1 MKKAILISILSL
13 ILFSFPSL
21 GYSSPGTPLPDW
33 KAGVAKANITPN
45 QSMWMAGYAVRDR
58 PSEGKRTDLWAK
70 ALALEDLNGKR
81 IVFVSMDL
89 AAISKS
95 IVDEIK
101 NRVERDFNLKKDQ
114 VILNVSHTHTGPA
127 TGDGGGLDDI
137 NREKVKNYTTDLKEK
152 LVSIIGAALKQLQ
165 PAKVNTGNG
174 VVRFQVNRRN
184 NNEDKLSEQTT
195 LQGPNEYSVP
205 VIKVTD
211 QNDKVFA
218 ILFGYACH
226 NTVLNDYKWSGDYAG
241 YAQIELEKLYPGATA
256 LFFQGAGGD
265 QNPLPRRQ
273 EGLAE
278 QYGKE
283 LAAAVE
289 RTINFGTKTVSSKI
303 TTNYR
308 EIELYFAK
316 DPPTKE
322 ELTRLINDGKL
333 PSYQL
338 SRAKAMLKT
347 LNEGGKLMTS
357 YLYPIQACKIGEQTI
372 FALAGEIVVG
382 YAIDLKQIFGYD
394 TFVFGYSNGSMGYIP
409 TTTMFHEG
417 DYEVMGSPMF
427 DSPWRFDIESN
438 IISNITKL
446 ATDIGIKTNSQIGEK
461 YRYGN

>member
-1 MKKAILISILSL
+1 M
-13 ILFSFPSL
+13 ILFLFPSL
-21 GYSSPGTPLPDW
+21 GHSSPGTPYADW
-33 KAGVAKANITPN
+33 KAGVAKVNITPN
-45 QSMWMAGYAVRDR
+45 QSMWMAGYAFRDH

-70 ALALEDLNGKR
+70 ALALEDLSGKQ
-81 IVFVSMDL
+81 IVFISMDL

-95 IVDEIK
+95 IVDEVK
-101 NRVERDFNLKKDQ
+101 SRAEKEFNLKKDQ
-114 VILNVSHTHTGPA
+114 IILNVSHTHTGPA
-127 TGDGGGLDDI
+127 TGDGGNLDDI
-137 NREKVKNYTTDLKEK
+137 NREKVKNFTADLKDK
-152 LVSIIGAALKQLQ
+152 LVGIIGTALKRLQ
-165 PAKVNTGNG
+165 PAKVSTGNG

-184 NNEDKLSEQTT
+184 NNEDLLSEQTA
-195 LQGPNEYSVP
+195 LQGPNDYAVP

-241 YAQIELEKLYPGATA
+241 FAQIELEKLYPEATA

-283 LAAAVE
+283 LASAVE
-289 RTINFGTKTVSSKI
+289 RTLSFGTKPVSCKI
-303 TTNYR
+303 ATNYK

-322 ELTRLINDGKL
+322 ELTKIIDEGKL
-333 PSYQL
+333 PGYQIKQ
-338 SRAKAMLKT
+338 AKSLLKT
-347 LNEGGKLMTS
+347 LNEGGKLKTS
-357 YLYPIQACKIGEQTI
+357 YLYPIQVWEIGEQKI
-372 FALAGEIVVG
+372 FALASEITVG
-382 YAIDLKQIFGYD
+382 YAIDIKQIFGYD
-394 TFVFGYSNGSMGYIP
+394 TFVFGYSNGLMGYIP

-417 DYEVMGSPMF
+417 DYEVMGSPMLN
-427 DSPWRFDIESN
+427 SPWRFDIESN

-446 ATDIGIKTNSQIGEK
+446 AIEVGIKTNSEIGEK